1 MRQGLISAVLAVT
14 ALAGA
19 LAIGTPV
26 SAQQNPLVGIW
37 STTQA
42 QGHITAYLFF
52 AANGALELVGEVTG
66 GGQVSHVCGVYKSNQ
81 TEVEM
86 VYTSYTPK
94 VCALGACDPMV
105 PLNQPRTLG
114 YQIVSP
120 GVLVFSDASRYVHQQ
135 TAPAYL
141 QPNGCA
147 Q

>member
-1 MRQGLISAVLAVT
+1 MRQDFVSALLTTAALAVPM
-14 ALAGA
+14 
-19 LAIGTPV
+19 AIGTPAT
-26 SAQQNPLVGIW
+26 AQQNPLVGIW

-42 QGHITAYLFF
+42 QGHITAYVFF
-52 AANGALELVGEVTG
+52 AANTALELVGEVTS
-66 GGQVSHVCGVYKSNQ
+66 GGQVSHVCGNYKWNQ
-81 TEVEM
+81 TAVEM

-114 YQIVSP
+114 YQIAN
-120 GVLVFSDASRYVHQQ
+120 GVLVFSDGSRYVRQS

-141 QPNGCA
+141 QPNGCT